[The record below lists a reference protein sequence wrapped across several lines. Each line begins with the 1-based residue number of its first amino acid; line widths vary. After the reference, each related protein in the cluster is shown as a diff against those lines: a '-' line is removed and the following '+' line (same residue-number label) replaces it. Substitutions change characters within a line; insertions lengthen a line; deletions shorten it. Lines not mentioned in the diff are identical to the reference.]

1 MMVKMMRISRKQRKS
16 NKTALVY
23 ATDLLALQDYSESRL
38 RQKLVDREYSEDEI
52 NDAIE
57 KLKKYKFIDDER
69 ACSSRFEM
77 MYNSNRYSTR
87 NICFKLLQ
95 LGFDEQLIKSCKPED
110 YSTHDEIVA
119 EKLLKSKFK
128 TMPDDNKK
136 LWTFL
141 STKGF
146 DYSIVSS
153 VINKF
158 KNENPSC
165 DS

>member
-1 MMVKMMRISRKQRKS
+1 MMVKMMRISRKRRKS

-23 ATDLLALQDYSESRL
+23 ATDLLALQDYSETRL
-38 RQKLVDREYSEDEI
+38 RQKLIDREYPEDEI
-52 NDAIE
+52 NDAID
-57 KLKKYKFIDDER
+57 KLKKYKFVDDER
-69 ACSSRFEM
+69 TCSSRFEM

-87 NICFKLLQ
+87 NICFKLSQ
-95 LGFDEQLIKSCKPED
+95 LGFDEQLIRSCKPED

-119 EKLLKSKFK
+119 EKLLRSKFK

-141 STKGF
+141 SAKGF

-153 VINKF
+153 AVNKF
-158 KNENPSC
+158 KNDNTSF